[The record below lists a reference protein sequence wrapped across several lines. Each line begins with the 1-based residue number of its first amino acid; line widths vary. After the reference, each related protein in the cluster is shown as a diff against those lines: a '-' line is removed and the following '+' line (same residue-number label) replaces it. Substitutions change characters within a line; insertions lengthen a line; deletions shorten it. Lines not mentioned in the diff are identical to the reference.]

1 LGAVGLACIQASKIR
16 NASRIFAVDMNPAKF
31 EIAKS
36 LGATDCIN
44 PLELPEGVANIQ
56 SHIVNLTK

>member
-1 LGAVGLACIQASKIR
+1 MGLACIQAAQVRK
-16 NASRIFAVDMNPAKF
+16 ASRIFAVDMNPAKF

-44 PLELPEGVANIQ
+44 PMELPEGVANIQ